1 MAELQG
7 EKLIEYLKDA
17 ISLESDI
24 ATQEATCNQYNAEME
39 ERKPEFHAVSENKLP
54 DAPMLENVNGE
65 HVGSYLF
72 CAAVCIIGGL
82 FFVGSGIEG
91 WAVWGILFIIAGI
104 LCILGSVLH
113 VRNVNQRNESRQ
125 SAYNQKVNN
134 VKAKNKDIQKQNA
147 GAHETF
153 QQRFREWEECSSET
167 NQVMDAR
174 KDDTSSVLSRLYD
187 LDVIYPKYRNLPALT
202 SICEYLITGR
212 CDSLTGP
219 HGAYNLYE
227 DEVRKNTVISQL
239 NTVIENLESIKNNQ
253 YMLYQQVKQ
262 IQHNSSQMLTD
273 MQELKG
279 YAITMTQLTA
289 LSAYYTALNER
300 NNRITMLYHL

>member
-7 EKLIEYLKDA
+7 EKLIEYFKDA

-24 ATQEATCNQYNAEME
+24 ITQEATREQYNAKME
-39 ERKPEFHAVSENKLP
+39 ERKPKLVLQEKETLPERPCAP
-54 DAPMLENVNGE
+54 DTQTGVNITVLLLG
-65 HVGSYLF
+65 VMFLCLGIFLPGAGGFIRLF
-72 CAAVCIIGGL
+72 CL
-82 FFVGSGIEG
+82 GSG
-91 WAVWGILFIIAGI
+91 AVLCGMAIKYWLALKEETKAYRNQFANYTDELSAVRDRNLKIADKNRNAE
-104 LCILGSVLH
+104 LQHSKDLH
-113 VRNVNQRNESRQ
+113 SWQEFVQDNNTQMND
-125 SAYNQKVNN
+125 QK
-134 VKAKNKDIQKQNA
+134 
-147 GAHETF
+147 ET
-153 QQRFREWEECSSET
+153 T
-167 NQVMDAR
+167 L
-174 KDDTSSVLSRLYD
+174 SVLSRLYD

-202 SICEYLITGR
+202 SIYEYLITGR

-239 NTVIENLESIKNNQ
+239 NTVIENLESIRNNQ

-262 IQHNSSQMLTD
+262 IQYNSSQMLTD